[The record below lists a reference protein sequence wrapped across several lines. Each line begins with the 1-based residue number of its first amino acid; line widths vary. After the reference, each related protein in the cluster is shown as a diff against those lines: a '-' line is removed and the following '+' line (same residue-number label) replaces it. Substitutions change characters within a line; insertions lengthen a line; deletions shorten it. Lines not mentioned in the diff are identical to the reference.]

1 MMSGKSKQNSRPAWR
16 ITVPALVGFAALAM
30 LVGGLGVWAIK
41 TRLAGAIVSSGV
53 IEVQS
58 NRQVVE
64 HLDGGVVGEIFVRD
78 GDVVAEGDLLL
89 RLDDTFLSSEQTIVE
104 SQLFELLAR
113 RARLEA
119 ERDGANSE
127 QLAVRLQEVQ
137 EEYNVPP
144 ELIAGQQRLFDARLE
159 TLAKQ
164 TEQLGKQRI
173 QIESEIEGTQAQL
186 VSLRRQV
193 ELFQDELEDQQSL
206 LNRGLTQASRVLAL
220 QREEVSLTGEIGR
233 LEAAVARLKGQ
244 IASTEIQ
251 ILELTSTRR
260 EEAITTLRDVQTQVS
275 ELSERRLSLTERLS
289 RLDIRAPV
297 TGSVY
302 DSQVFAL
309 QSVIQPGEPMMYV
322 VPQDTPLLVA
332 ARVDA
337 IHVDQLHV
345 GQPVALRF
353 PAFNQRDTPELDGYV
368 VNVSADTF
376 TDEQTG
382 FTFYRAEVAPE
393 DGQIERLNGQELL
406 PGMPVETMIKTDERT
421 PLSYLVKPM
430 ADYFNR
436 AFRE

>member
-1 MMSGKSKQNSRPAWR
+1 MTKNAKKPVWR
-16 ITVPALVGFAALAM
+16 IRVPATVGFIALIL
-30 LVGGLGVWAIK
+30 LVGGLGIWSVQ
-41 TRLAGAIVSSGV
+41 TRLAGAIVSSGS

-64 HLDGGVVGEIFVRD
+64 HPDGGVVGEIFVRD
-78 GDVVAEGDLLL
+78 GDVVSSGDLLL
-89 RLDDTFLSSEQTIVE
+89 RLDDTFLSSERTIVD

-119 ERDGANSE
+119 ERDGGDSE
-127 QLAVRLQEVQ
+127 KLAAQLRDVQ
-137 EEYNVPP
+137 KQYDIDP

-159 TLAKQ
+159 TLSKQ
-164 TEQLGKQRI
+164 TDQLTKQRG
-173 QIESEIEGTQAQL
+173 QIENEIEGTEAQL

-193 ELFQDELEDQQSL
+193 SLIQDELEDQENL
-206 LNRGLTQASRVLAL
+206 LERGLTQASRVLAL
-220 QREEVSLTGEIGR
+220 QREEASLTGDIGR
-233 LEAAVARLKGQ
+233 LEATIARLGGQ
-244 IASTEIQ
+244 ISTTEIQ
-251 ILELTSTRR
+251 IVELAATRR
-260 EEAITTLRDVQTQVS
+260 EEAITTLRDVQTNVA
-275 ELSERRLSLTERLS
+275 ELSERRLSLAERLS

-297 TGSVY
+297 SGTVY
-302 DSQVFAL
+302 GSQVFAL
-309 QSVIQPGEPMMYV
+309 QSVVQPGEPMMYV

-353 PAFNQRDTPELDGYV
+353 TAFNQRETPELDGHV

-376 TDEQTG
+376 TDEQSG
-382 FTFYRAEVAPE
+382 LTFYRAEVAPD
-393 DGQIERLNGQELL
+393 DGQIERLNGQALL
-406 PGMPVETMIKTDERT
+406 PGMPVETLIKTDERT
-421 PLSYLVKPM
+421 PLSYLVKPL

>member
-1 MMSGKSKQNSRPAWR
+1 MQSSKAKDSRPVWR
-16 ITVPALVGFAALAM
+16 ITIPALVGFAALVI
-30 LVGGLGVWAIK
+30 LVGGLGVWAVQ
-41 TRLAGAIVSSGV
+41 TRLAGAIISQGN

-78 GDVVAEGDLLL
+78 GDEVGSGDLLV
-89 RLDDTFLSSEQTIVE
+89 RLDDTFLSSEKTIVE

-113 RARLEA
+113 RIRLEA
-119 ERDGANSE
+119 ERDGVAANDLQV
-127 QLAVRLQEVQ
+127 QLDDLQKQ
-137 EEYNVPP
+137 EDITPD
-144 ELIAGQQRLFDARLE
+144 LIAGQQRLFEARLE
-159 TLAKQ
+159 TLTQQ
-164 TEQLGKQRI
+164 TQQLGKQRV
-173 QIESEIEGTQAQL
+173 QIESEIDGTEAQL

-193 ELFQDELEDQQSL
+193 ELIKEELEDQQSL
-206 LNRGLTQASRVLAL
+206 YDRGLTQASRVSAL
-220 QREEVSLTGEIGR
+220 LREEASLTGEIGR
-233 LEAAVARLKGQ
+233 LEASIARLKGQ
-244 IASTEIQ
+244 IAATEIE
-251 ILELTSTRR
+251 IVELTATRR
-260 EEAITTLRDVQTQVS
+260 EEAITALRDAQTQIS
-275 ELSERRLSLTERLS
+275 ELAERRLSLDVRLS

-297 TGSVY
+297 AGRVY

-309 QSVIQPGEPMMYV
+309 QSVIQPAEPMMYV

-337 IHVDQLHV
+337 IHVDQLHI

-353 PAFNQRDTPELDGYV
+353 PAFNQRETPEIDGHV
-368 VNVSADTF
+368 ITVSADTF
-376 TDEQTG
+376 TDDNTG
-382 FTFYRAEVAPE
+382 QTFYRAEVVPDE
-393 DGQIERLNGQELL
+393 GQIDRLNGQALL

>member
-1 MMSGKSKQNSRPAWR
+1 MAKKPTKKPEQVWSMK
-16 ITVPALVGFAALAM
+16 IPALVGFLALFL
-30 LVGGLGVWAIK
+30 LVGGLGYWAVK

-64 HLDGGVVGEIFVRD
+64 HPDGGVVGEIFVRD
-78 GDVVAEGDLLL
+78 GDVVSSGDMLL

-104 SQLFELLAR
+104 AQLFELLVR

-119 ERDGANSE
+119 ERDGLTPAE
-127 QLAVRLQEVQ
+127 LTTQLTDVQ
-137 EEYNVPP
+137 KEYGIGAD
-144 ELIAGQQRLFDARLE
+144 LIAGQQNLFEARLE
-159 TLAKQ
+159 TLSRQ
-164 TEQLGKQRI
+164 DEQLRKQVV

-193 ELFQDELEDQQSL
+193 ELIEDELEDQQSL
-206 LNRGLTQASRVLAL
+206 LNRGLTQTSRVLAL
-220 QREEVSLTGEIGR
+220 QREEASLNGEIGR
-233 LEAAVARLKGQ
+233 LEAAVARLRGQ

-251 ILELTSTRR
+251 IVELTATRR
-260 EEAITTLRDVQTQVS
+260 EEAITTLRDVQAQVA
-275 ELSERRLSLTERLS
+275 ELSERRLSLSERLT

-297 TGSVY
+297 TGRVY
-302 DSQVFAL
+302 GSQVFAL
-309 QSVIQPGEPMMYV
+309 QSVVQPGEPMMYI

-353 PAFNQRDTPELDGYV
+353 PAFNQRETPELDGQVY
-368 VNVSADTF
+368 NVSADTF
-376 TDEQTG
+376 TDEQSG
-382 FTFYRAEVAPE
+382 FTFYRAEVE
-393 DGQIERLNGQELL
+393 LNNGQIDRLNGQELL
-406 PGMPVETMIKTDERT
+406 PGMPVEALIKTDERT

>member
-1 MMSGKSKQNSRPAWR
+1 MAKKSTQKPAQIWSMK
-16 ITVPALVGFAALAM
+16 IPALVGFAALVI
-30 LVGGLGVWAIK
+30 LVGGLGIWSVK

-78 GDVVAEGDLLL
+78 GDVVSSGDMLL

-104 SQLFELLAR
+104 AQLFELLAR

-119 ERDGANSE
+119 ERDGLTSAE
-127 QLAVRLQEVQ
+127 LATRLSEVQ
-137 EEYNVPP
+137 TEY
-144 ELIAGQQRLFDARLE
+144 EIDADLISGQLNLFEARLE
-159 TLAKQ
+159 TLTRQ
-164 TEQLGKQRI
+164 DEQLRKQLV

-193 ELFQDELEDQQSL
+193 ELIEDELEDQQSL
-206 LNRGLTQASRVLAL
+206 LKRGLTQTSRVLAL
-220 QREEVSLTGEIGR
+220 QREEASLTGEIGR

-251 ILELTSTRR
+251 IVELTATRR
-260 EEAITTLRDVQTQVS
+260 EEAITTLRDVQAQIA
-275 ELSERRLSLTERLS
+275 ELSERRLSLTERLT
-289 RLDIRAPV
+289 RLDIRSPV
-297 TGSVY
+297 SGTVY
-302 DSQVFAL
+302 GSQVFAL
-309 QSVIQPGEPMMYV
+309 QSVVQPGEPMMYV

-337 IHVDQLHV
+337 INVDQLHV

-353 PAFNQRDTPELDGYV
+353 PAFNQRETPELDGQV
-368 VNVSADTF
+368 NNVSADTF
-376 TDEQTG
+376 TDEQSG
-382 FTFYRAEVAPE
+382 LTFYRAEVALN
-393 DGQIERLNGQELL
+393 DGQLERLNGQELL
-406 PGMPVETMIKTDERT
+406 PGMPVETLIKTDERT

>member
-1 MMSGKSKQNSRPAWR
+1 MR
-16 ITVPALVGFAALAM
+16 IPALVGFAALAI
-30 LVGGLGVWAIK
+30 LVGGLGLWAVK

-64 HLDGGVVGEIFVRD
+64 HPDGGVVGEIFVRD
-78 GDVVAEGDLLL
+78 GDVVASGEMLL

-104 SQLFELLAR
+104 AQLFELLTR
-113 RARLEA
+113 RVRLQA
-119 ERDGANSE
+119 ERDGLSSQELSARLHEVQTEYNIDLDLIEGQQNLFNARVETLSKQQE
-127 QLAVRLQEVQ
+127 QL
-137 EEYNVPP
+137 N
-144 ELIAGQQRLFDARLE
+144 
-159 TLAKQ
+159 KQ
-164 TEQLGKQRI
+164 LV

-193 ELFQDELEDQQSL
+193 ELIEDELEDQQNL
-206 LNRGLTQASRVLAL
+206 LKRGLTQTSRVLAL
-220 QREEVSLTGEIGR
+220 QREEASLTGEIGR

-251 ILELTSTRR
+251 IVELTATRR
-260 EEAITTLRDVQTQVS
+260 EEAITTLRDVQAQIA
-275 ELSERRLSLTERLS
+275 ELSERRLSLTERLT

-297 TGSVY
+297 SGTVY
-302 DSQVFAL
+302 GSQVFAL
-309 QSVIQPGEPMMYV
+309 QSVVQPGEPMMYV

-353 PAFNQRDTPELDGYV
+353 PAFNQRETPELDGQV
-368 VNVSADTF
+368 KNVSADTF
-376 TDEQTG
+376 TDEKSG
-382 FTFYRAEVAPE
+382 FTFYRAEVVMN
-393 DGQIERLNGQELL
+393 DGELDRLNGQELL
-406 PGMPVETMIKTDERT
+406 PGMPVETLIKTDERT

>member
-1 MMSGKSKQNSRPAWR
+1 MTRPVWR
-16 ITVPALVGFAALAM
+16 IRVPAMVGFAALAI
-30 LVGGLGVWAIK
+30 LVGGLGAWAVK

-64 HLDGGVVGEIFVRD
+64 HPDGGVVGEIFVRD
-78 GDVVAEGDLLL
+78 GDVVTSGDLLL
-89 RLDDTFLSSEQTIVE
+89 RLDDTFLFSEQTIVV

-119 ERDGANSE
+119 ERDGTSSE
-127 QLAVRLQEVQ
+127 DLGIRLLEVQ
-137 EEYNVPP
+137 QENNIGAD
-144 ELIAGQQRLFDARLE
+144 LIAGQQRLFDARLE
-159 TLAKQ
+159 SMAKQ
-164 TEQLGKQRI
+164 TEQLNEQRA
-173 QIESEIEGTQAQL
+173 QIESEIEGTKAQL

-193 ELFQDELEDQQSL
+193 ELIQDELEDQQSL
-206 LNRGLTQASRVLAL
+206 LSRGLTQASRVLSL
-220 QREEVSLTGEIGR
+220 QREEASLSGEIGS
-233 LEAAVARLKGQ
+233 LEASVARLKGQ
-244 IASTEIQ
+244 IAATEIQ
-251 ILELTSTRR
+251 ILELTATRR

-275 ELSERRLSLTERLS
+275 ELSERRLSLAERLS

-297 TGSVY
+297 SGTVY

-309 QSVIQPGEPMMYV
+309 QSVIQPAEPMMYV

-353 PAFNQRDTPELDGYV
+353 PAFNQRETPEIDGQV
-368 VNVSADTF
+368 LNVSADTF

-382 FTFYRAEVAPE
+382 FTFYRAELAPI
-393 DGQIERLNGQELL
+393 DGQIERLNGQALL
-406 PGMPVETMIKTDERT
+406 PGMPVEAMIKTDERT
-421 PLSYLVKPM
+421 PLSYLIKPM

>member
-1 MMSGKSKQNSRPAWR
+1 MR
-16 ITVPALVGFAALAM
+16 IPALVGFAALAI
-30 LVGGLGVWAIK
+30 LVGGLGLWAVK

-64 HLDGGVVGEIFVRD
+64 HPDGGVVGEIFVRD
-78 GDVVAEGDLLL
+78 GDVVASGEMLL

-104 SQLFELLAR
+104 AQLFELLTR
-113 RARLEA
+113 RVRLQA
-119 ERDGANSE
+119 ERDGLSPDELSTRLHEVQTEYNIDLDLIEGQQNLFNARVETLSKQQE
-127 QLAVRLQEVQ
+127 QL
-137 EEYNVPP
+137 N
-144 ELIAGQQRLFDARLE
+144 
-159 TLAKQ
+159 KQ
-164 TEQLGKQRI
+164 LV

-193 ELFQDELEDQQSL
+193 ELIEDELEDQQNL
-206 LNRGLTQASRVLAL
+206 LKRGLTQTSRVLAL
-220 QREEVSLTGEIGR
+220 QREEASLTGEIGR

-251 ILELTSTRR
+251 IVELTATRR
-260 EEAITTLRDVQTQVS
+260 EEAITTLRDVQAQIA
-275 ELSERRLSLTERLS
+275 ELSERRLSLTERLT

-297 TGSVY
+297 SGTVY
-302 DSQVFAL
+302 GSQVFAL
-309 QSVIQPGEPMMYV
+309 QSVVQPGEPMMYV

-353 PAFNQRDTPELDGYV
+353 PAFNQRETPELDGQV
-368 VNVSADTF
+368 KNVSADTF
-376 TDEQTG
+376 TDEKSG
-382 FTFYRAEVAPE
+382 FTFYRAEVVMN
-393 DGQIERLNGQELL
+393 DGELDRLNGQELL
-406 PGMPVETMIKTDERT
+406 PGMPVETLIKTDERT

>member
-1 MMSGKSKQNSRPAWR
+1 MAKNTTKKQAQAWSMK
-16 ITVPALVGFAALAM
+16 IPALVGFAALAI
-30 LVGGLGVWAIK
+30 LVGGLGLWAVK

-64 HLDGGVVGEIFVRD
+64 HPDGGVVGEIFVRD
-78 GDVVAEGDLLL
+78 GDVVASGEMLL

-104 SQLFELLAR
+104 AQLFELLVR
-113 RARLEA
+113 RARLQA
-119 ERDGANSE
+119 ERDGLSSQELSA
-127 QLAVRLQEVQ
+127 RLHEVQ
-137 EEYNVPP
+137 EEYSIDPD
-144 ELIAGQQRLFDARLE
+144 LIVGQQNLFDARVE
-159 TLAKQ
+159 TMSKQ
-164 TEQLGKQRI
+164 HEQLKKQLV

-193 ELFQDELEDQQSL
+193 ELIEDELEDQQSL
-206 LNRGLTQASRVLAL
+206 LKRGLTQTSRVLAL
-220 QREEVSLTGEIGR
+220 QREEASLTGEIGR

-251 ILELTSTRR
+251 IVELTATRR
-260 EEAITTLRDVQTQVS
+260 EEAITTLRDVQAQIA
-275 ELSERRLSLTERLS
+275 ELSERRLSLSERMA

-297 TGSVY
+297 NGTVY
-302 DSQVFAL
+302 GSQVFAL

-353 PAFNQRDTPELDGYV
+353 PAFNQRETPELDGQV
-368 VNVSADTF
+368 KNVSADTF
-376 TDEQTG
+376 TDEQSG
-382 FTFYRAEVAPE
+382 FTFYRAEVVMN
-393 DGQIERLNGQELL
+393 DGEMDRLNGQELL
-406 PGMPVETMIKTDERT
+406 PGMPVETLIKTDERT

>member
-1 MMSGKSKQNSRPAWR
+1 MK
-16 ITVPALVGFAALAM
+16 IPALVGFLALFL
-30 LVGGLGVWAIK
+30 LVGGLGYWAVK

-64 HLDGGVVGEIFVRD
+64 HPDGGVVGEIFVRD
-78 GDVVAEGDLLL
+78 GDVVSSGDMLL

-104 SQLFELLAR
+104 AQLFELLVR

-119 ERDGANSE
+119 ERDGLTPAE
-127 QLAVRLQEVQ
+127 LTTQLTEVQ
-137 EEYNVPP
+137 KEYGIGAD
-144 ELIAGQQRLFDARLE
+144 LIAGQQNLFEARLE
-159 TLAKQ
+159 TLSRQ
-164 TEQLGKQRI
+164 DEQLRKQVV

-193 ELFQDELEDQQSL
+193 ELIEDELEDQQSL
-206 LNRGLTQASRVLAL
+206 LNRGLTQTSRVLAL
-220 QREEVSLTGEIGR
+220 QREEASLNGEIGR
-233 LEAAVARLKGQ
+233 LEAAVARLRGQ

-251 ILELTSTRR
+251 IVELTATRR
-260 EEAITTLRDVQTQVS
+260 EEAITTLRDVQAQVA
-275 ELSERRLSLTERLS
+275 ELSERRLSLSERLT

-297 TGSVY
+297 TGRVY
-302 DSQVFAL
+302 GSQVFAL
-309 QSVIQPGEPMMYV
+309 QSVVQPGEPMMYI

-353 PAFNQRDTPELDGYV
+353 PAFNQRETPELDGQVY
-368 VNVSADTF
+368 NVSADTF
-376 TDEQTG
+376 TDEQSG
-382 FTFYRAEVAPE
+382 FTFYRAEVE
-393 DGQIERLNGQELL
+393 LNDEQIDRLNGQELL
-406 PGMPVETMIKTDERT
+406 PGMPVEALIKTDERT

>member
-1 MMSGKSKQNSRPAWR
+1 MAKKSTKKPLPVWGIKTPAF
-16 ITVPALVGFAALAM
+16 VGFLALGI
-30 LVGGLGVWAIK
+30 LVGGLGLWAVK
-41 TRLAGAIVSSGV
+41 TRLAGAIVSPGV

-64 HLDGGVVGEIFVRD
+64 HPDGGVVGEIFVRD
-78 GDVVAEGDLLL
+78 GDVVAAGDLLL
-89 RLDDTFLSSEQTIVE
+89 RLDDTFMSSEQTIVE
-104 SQLFELLAR
+104 SQLFDLLAR

-119 ERDGANSE
+119 ERDGLTSE
-127 QLAVRLQEVQ
+127 DLAARLAEVQ
-137 EEYNVPP
+137 KEYNIDPD
-144 ELIAGQQRLFDARLE
+144 LIEGQQNLFDARLE
-159 TLAKQ
+159 TLSKQ
-164 TEQLGKQRI
+164 DEQLRKQLV

-186 VSLRRQV
+186 VSLRRQT
-193 ELFQDELEDQQSL
+193 ELIEAELEDQQSL
-206 LNRGLTQASRVLAL
+206 LSRGLTQNSRVLAL
-220 QREEVSLTGEIGR
+220 QREEASLTGEIGK

-251 ILELTSTRR
+251 IVELTATRR
-260 EEAITTLRDVQTQVS
+260 EEAITTLRDVQAQVA
-275 ELSERRLSLTERLS
+275 ELWERRLSLAERLT
-289 RLDIRAPV
+289 RLEIRAPV
-297 TGSVY
+297 SGTVY
-302 DSQVFAL
+302 GSQVFAL

-353 PAFNQRDTPELDGYV
+353 PAFNQRETPELEGQV
-368 VNVSADTF
+368 NNVSADTF
-376 TDEQTG
+376 TDEQSG
-382 FTFYRAEVAPE
+382 FTFYRAEVVLN
-393 DGQIERLNGQELL
+393 DGEMDRLNGQELL
-406 PGMPVETMIKTDERT
+406 PGMPVETLIKTDERT